1 VSAGGVSEVAEVEA
15 ADRVSEVAEGVSE
28 AAEGEAAEDEA
39 AEAVTA

>member
-15 ADRVSEVAEGVSE
+15 ADRVSE